1 MGIVIPFPSRTSP
14 RDEALFAPAGGVHL
28 DPVQFDAEQAVH
40 DALAGGGDR
49 YNVLEAADQLMAL
62 CRDRYGFTV
71 MQDGL
76 PRDPGVLADT
86 LVGLLRGLAL
96 LQGEFV
102 RGRVVPGFGVYF
114 GRPALAW
121 FEDGCGGRTGLAV
134 PDRVEAAALAAFAL
148 PRLKRI
154 AGR

>member
-1 MGIVIPFPSRTSP
+1 MGIVIPFTP
-14 RDEALFAPAGGVHL
+14 RRSANGTGRAVPVGGVQL
-28 DPVQFDAEQAVH
+28 DATQFDAEQAVH

-49 YNVLEAADQLMAL
+49 YDVLDAAGELMAL

-96 LQGEFV
+96 LESEFV

-134 PDRVEAAALAAFAL
+134 PDRVDAAALADFVR
-148 PRLKRI
+148 PRLQRI
-154 AGR
+154 ARR